1 MFEIAINVKGVMCVI
16 TDNPK
21 IADAIHEEDHKM
33 PVWFI
38 GAPTKETA
46 RALAD
51 GLEKEFQ
58 RPASFRAGGGHCKFY
73 AQFIE

>member
-1 MFEIAINVKGVMCVI
+1 MFEIATNVKGVACVI

-21 IADAIHEEDHKM
+21 IAELIHEEEPKV
-33 PVWFI
+33 PAWFI

-51 GLEKEFQ
+51 GLQKEFQ
-58 RPASFRAGGGHCKFY
+58 RPATFRTGGGHCKFH
-73 AQFIE
+73 ALFIK

>member
-1 MFEIAINVKGVMCVI
+1 MFEIATNGKDVACVI

-21 IADAIHEEDHKM
+21 IAELIHEEEPKV

-46 RALAD
+46 RALAE
-51 GLEKEFQ
+51 GLAKEFS
-58 RPASFRAGGGHCKFY
+58 REASFRPGGHCAFHAGFVK
-73 AQFIE
+73 